1 MKPAH
6 LSHRW
11 ILKKRT
17 DFGIFPLDTKAFRV
31 PRVSLTLN
39 RLWLPASS
47 NQHESFKVLLW
58 LQIPAG
64 IHQHSD
70 TGLICHHKHTRVCT
84 VVSLQG
90 NLSLTASHCFCNRWR
105 VQVTFRR
112 RLQVWMSRQ
121 SFTQLSSLTD
131 SGIIFY
137 PHMQTW
143 FTSDLH
149 VSSSYIRSLAAR
161 LEQLRRLMSVLGWVW
176 GSTRIQNQERLF
188 RKNSHSTS
196 KLFLCFCRVY
206 IRG

>member
-31 PRVSLTLN
+31 PRVSLW
-39 RLWLPASS
+39 LWTGCDFLLPPTNMKVSKCCSGYRFQQEFISTRIQVSS
-47 NQHESFKVLLW
+47 VIIN
-58 LQIPAG
+58 IPGSA
-64 IHQHSD
+64 
-70 TGLICHHKHTRVCT
+70 RW
-84 VVSLQG
+84 
-90 NLSLTASHCFCNRWR
+90 SHCKAIYHWQLHI
-105 VQVTFRR
+105 VSVTGEECRSRR

-121 SFTQLSSLTD
+121 SFTRLSSRTD

-149 VSSSYIRSLAAR
+149 VSSSYIR
-161 LEQLRRLMSVLGWVW
+161 LMSVLGWVL
-176 GSTRIQNQERLF
+176 RIHEDPKSGEVIQE
-188 RKNSHSTS
+188 KQPQH
-196 KLFLCFCRVY
+196 
-206 IRG
+206 I